1 MLSSLS
7 RRSPETGP
15 GVESGGGGG
24 ECRLSLKSVDSTETR
39 AAVVD
44 SLGVRVRVRVRV
56 RIRVRV
62 RVRVRIRIRVRVRVR
77 GRGRVG

>member
-1 MLSSLS
+1 MLPEPPTRSRTHRRDTRDHNLGTYVTSPS

-44 SLGVRVRVRVRV
+44 SLGVRVRVR
-56 RIRVRV
+56 
-62 RVRVRIRIRVRVRVR
+62 
-77 GRGRVG
+77 

>member
-44 SLGVRVRVRVRV
+44 SLNVRVRVRVG
-56 RIRVRV
+56 VRV
-62 RVRVRIRIRVRVRVR
+62 RVVL
-77 GRGRVG
+77 GFGFGFGFGVGVGVG